1 MIQVS
6 NAFEPPPYCKIQFRQ
21 LHGQSHRS
29 LRRAD
34 VAYVVFVVVEGVNV
48 SVEDEEDVVLL
59 LLPQLLMV
67 VVILQ
72 LQP

>member
-1 MIQVS
+1 MRS
-6 NAFEPPPYCKIQFRQ
+6 NHLPILKYNSGTVQ

-29 LRRAD
+29 RRRAD
-34 VAYVVFVVVEGVNV
+34 VAYVVFVAEEGVNV

-67 VVILQ
+67 VVLLQ